1 MSTPNKLDERWAAAM
16 PELADAARKA
26 GIDPGIMAKI
36 AGFESGYNPE
46 ARPIAGPKRAELNTV
61 TQFDGTMAMSSAYG
75 YGQFLNKTW
84 AGMVR
89 EYGEKYGVPDAAN
102 LTDAQ
107 TNTPALRNNTAL
119 QAGMLAEFTRANIEK
134 GNALGGPDP
143 AANVYAMHNLGGGDG
158 PAFLKAL
165 AKDGS
170 QRVDSV
176 LSADVIKRNS
186 GLYGDGSISIEKA
199 YQNMGADMGRYQK
212 YADEIARA
220 PNVAP
225 TPQDKAPAAAKPPT
239 PTHTSTAP
247 THPGHAPV
255 LKEGAHGADV
265 KALQNELAKLGYTDG
280 KGHPLKA
287 DGDFG
292 PATKAAVEAF
302 QGKNHLDVDGVVGP
316 ATHQRLEKQIE
327 QHAKAAPRMDSDGHP
342 ANAIYKQALAGVERM
357 DQQQGRGSDDM
368 SKNLAGSL
376 VVAAQREGLQKID
389 QVALSQDASKAF
401 AVEGDANSPFK
412 KHASVEV
419 LAGIN
424 TPLEQSSVAAMTKP
438 VAMPEIPQSQS
449 QTQAQDQTQA
459 QVQQPRM

>member
-1 MSTPNKLDERWAAAM
+1 MSTPNKLDERWATAM

-84 AGMVR
+84 SGMVR
-89 EYGEKYGVPDAAN
+89 EYGEKYGVPGAAD

-119 QAGMLAEFTRANIEK
+119 QAGVLAEFTRANIEK

-143 AANVYAMHNLGGGDG
+143 AANVYAMHNLGGSSG

-165 AKDGS
+165 GQDGS

-186 GLYGDGSISIEKA
+186 GLYGDGSISIKEA
-199 YQNMGADMGRYQK
+199 YQNMGADMNRYQK

-225 TPQDKAPAAAKPPT
+225 NPQDKTPAAPKPP
-239 PTHTSTAP
+239 HASTLPA
-247 THPGHAPV
+247 HPAHAPL
-255 LKEGAHGADV
+255 LKEGSHGADV
-265 KALQNELAKLGYTDG
+265 KALQNDLIKLGYTDG
-280 KGHPLKA
+280 HGHALKA
-287 DGDFG
+287 DGSFG
-292 PATKAAVEAF
+292 PATQAAVKAF
-302 QGKNHLDVDGVVGP
+302 QDKNHLDSDGVVGKT
-316 ATHQRLEKQIE
+316 THQQIDKQVAL
-327 QHAKAAPRMDSDGHP
+327 HDKATPRMDSDAHP
-342 ANAIYKQALAGVERM
+342 VNAMYKQALAGVERV
-357 DQQQGRGSDDM
+357 DQQQGRSSDDM

-389 QVALSQDASKAF
+389 QVSLSQDASKAF
-401 AVEGDANSPFK
+401 AVQGDANSPFK

-424 TPLEQSSVAAMTKP
+424 TPLEQSSVAAMKQP
-438 VAMPEIPQSQS
+438 AAAPEIPQSQQPAQANV
-449 QTQAQDQTQA
+449 QTQEQA
-459 QVQQPRM
+459 QQPRM

>member
-1 MSTPNKLDERWAAAM
+1 MSTPNKLDERWATAM
-16 PELADAARKA
+16 PDLAEAAQKA

-36 AGFESGYNPE
+36 AGFESGYNAH
-46 ARPIAGPKRAELNTV
+46 ARPIAGPKRAELNTI

-89 EYGEKYGVPDAAN
+89 EYGEKYGVPGAAD

-107 TNTPALRNNTAL
+107 TNTPELRNNTKL
-119 QAGMLAEFTRANIEK
+119 QAGMLAEFTRENIEK

-165 AKDGS
+165 SKDGS

-186 GLYGDGSISIEKA
+186 ALYGDGSISIEKA
-199 YQNMGADMGRYQK
+199 YQNMGAEMGRYQK
-212 YADEIARA
+212 YADEIGRA

-225 TPQDKAPAAAKPPT
+225 TSQDKAQTAPVTPKPT
-239 PTHTSTAP
+239 PTSATPA
-247 THPGHAPV
+247 HPGHAPV
-255 LKEGAHGADV
+255 LKDGSHGADV
-265 KALQNELAKLGYTDG
+265 KALQNELSKLGYTDG
-280 KGHPLKA
+280 KGHALKA
-287 DGDFG
+287 DGNFG

-316 ATHQRLEKQIE
+316 TTHQRLEKQIE
-327 QHAKAAPRMDSDGHP
+327 QHAKATPRLDSDAHP
-342 ANAIYKQALAGVERM
+342 ANAMYKQALAGVERM
-357 DQQQGRGSDDM
+357 DQQQGRSSDGVT
-368 SKNLAGSL
+368 KNLAGSL
-376 VVAAQREGLQKID
+376 VVVAQREGLQKID
-389 QVALSQDASKAF
+389 QVSLSQDASKAF
-401 AVEGDANSPFK
+401 AVQGDANSPFK
-412 KHASVEV
+412 KHASVDV

-424 TPLEQSSVAAMTKP
+424 TPLEQSSAAAMKQSAP
-438 VAMPEIPQSQS
+438 APEVAPNQQ
-449 QTQAQDQTQA
+449 QTQTNVQTQE
-459 QVQQPRM
+459 QTQQPRM